1 MDDRGYSV
9 DDGVCWMVTCILGGV
24 IGGSDPHIQRVFFSG
39 EFMGLYSHSIFKSNI
54 MINFPCPGMYY

>member
-24 IGGSDPHIQRVFFSG
+24 IGGSDPHIQRGSSAASSWVYIHTAFSTR
-39 EFMGLYSHSIFKSNI
+39 I
-54 MINFPCPGMYY
+54 